1 MKISRREAISPV
13 IATIIIIAVTI
24 AISLAVAAWLMGLW
38 TAFVGGPRITASLV
52 SITVDT
58 NNEQVTATVYLTNEG
73 NVKDTI
79 TGAVLINGTKTYSA
93 NSATSFSLTD
103 LDPGKSYTVTITF
116 TNISDAATIVG
127 REVTVEISFKSGVKI
142 SLTGIAR
149 AS

>member
-1 MKISRREAISPV
+1 MKISRKEAISPV

-52 SITVDT
+52 SITVNT
-58 NNEQVTATVYLTNEG
+58 TKEQVTATVYLTNEG

-93 NSATSFSLTD
+93 TANSFSLTD

-116 TNISDAATIVG
+116 TNIDNAATIVG

-149 AS
+149 A

>member
-58 NNEQVTATVYLTNEG
+58 NKEQVTATVYLTNEG

-93 NSATSFSLTD
+93 TATSFSLTD

-116 TNISDAATIVG
+116 TNINDAATIVG